1 LSDTDTPSGG
11 IAIDQLNNFEYVN
24 ADGSGDP
31 KGLCCPVGAH
41 RRRVNPRGQP
51 ITGQRSAW
59 RQQQH
64 SSTDPPW
71 PSLWPTF
78 DPKQP
83 YDGIKRGFLGYFI
96 NASIENQ
103 YEFVLGHCVNDS
115 EFAGVVRLNPKSK
128 NPMIGSQDPAENIFV
143 IPQANGQPPIKVT
156 GL

>member
-1 LSDTDTPSGG
+1 M
-11 IAIDQLNNFEYVN
+11 DQEI
-24 ADGSGDP
+24 P
-31 KGLCCPVGAH
+31 KACAVRLGRTGAASI
-41 RRRVNPRGQP
+41 RVASRSQVKGQP
-51 ITGQRSAW
+51 GGSNNTHRLIRRGL
-59 RQQQH
+59 
-64 SSTDPPW
+64 PYG
-71 PSLWPTF
+71 PTF
-78 DPKQP
+78 NPKQP